1 MFVLKE
7 RLTESDVYKIDK
19 YDGTGKVF
27 VEDKDQDNFPLDT
40 EKKTLVIKDC
50 EQLIYALCNNMEGYT
65 FILDPTE
72 GGFFFQNYDGLKEGI
87 NFSLNLSGTYGN
99 NIFRPQ
105 NDETVIIQGL
115 QITASSFISSDQ
127 GYGINALNN
136 IYFKDCVHTKTNDYA
151 TLNTPKAT
159 ISNCKFSMHIRVS
172 EYSPKITAGATY
184 TKCSGYFTFSDL
196 IENDIPNYQVLFSAT
211 HDQCSFIVRNV
222 ALAGV
227 ENNQHMVANCT
238 NCSLDIQAYIAK
250 GDSTNANFLC
260 GSISNCFISFKI
272 DKAIN
277 NSKEIPVSTLNL
289 WFDTNIDGV
298 NIVNKGNTGDTNI
311 PNIKDNNNIK
321 TLSEDD
327 CRNYNILNKWGFFT
341 NLIEDDS

>member
-1 MFVLKE
+1 MFVLK
-7 RLTESDVYKIDK
+7 DVLNSSNVYNIDK

-27 VEDKDQDNFPLDT
+27 NVEESPLDT
-40 EKKTLVIKDC
+40 ENQTLIIKDC
-50 EQLIYALCNNMEGYT
+50 EQLIYAFCNNMTGYT

-72 GGFFFQNYDGLKEGI
+72 EGFFFQNYDGLKEGI
-87 NFSLNLSGTYGN
+87 GFSLNLSGVYGN
-99 NIFRPQ
+99 NVFEPL

-115 QITASSFISSDQ
+115 QITASKFIGSNQ
-127 GYGINALNN
+127 QYGTNTLNN
-136 IYFKDCVHTKTNDYA
+136 IYFKDCVHTKTDNSA
-151 TLNTPKAT
+151 TLSTPGT
-159 ISNCKFSMHIRVS
+159 IVNNCKFSMHIRVS
-172 EYSPKITAGATY
+172 EYAPVITTGSTY

-196 IENDIPNYQVLFSAT
+196 IEDNIPNYQELFSAT
-211 HDQCSFIVRNV
+211 HEQCSFIVRNV

-227 ENNQHMVANCT
+227 ANNQHMVANCT

-260 GSISNCFISFKI
+260 GSINNCFISFKI

-277 NSKEIPVSTLNL
+277 NSEEIPVSTLNL
-289 WFDTNIDGV
+289 WFDTNISGV
-298 NIVNKGNTGDTNI
+298 NIVNKGNTGDTNV
-311 PNIKDNNNIK
+311 PNITANNNIK

-327 CRNYNILNKWGFFT
+327 CKNYNILNKWGFFT